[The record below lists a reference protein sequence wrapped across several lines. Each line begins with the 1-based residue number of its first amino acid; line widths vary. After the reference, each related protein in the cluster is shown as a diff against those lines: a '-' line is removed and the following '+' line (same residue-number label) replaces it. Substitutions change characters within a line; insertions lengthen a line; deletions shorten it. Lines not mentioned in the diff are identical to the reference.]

1 MAFSTALSGLNAA
14 SSDLD
19 IVGNNIAN
27 SNTAGFKASR
37 GEFADIFAVS
47 NLGVAG
53 NAIGQGVALSNV
65 TQEFGQGQFEF
76 TGSTLDMA
84 VNGDGFFQLSDG
96 AVDTYTR
103 AGAFSMDREGYIVNA
118 SGLRLQGFPVNSAG
132 EISSS
137 TPEDVQIDTGVSQP
151 EATTEVTIA
160 ANIDASETGISP
172 AITFDPNDPQS
183 YNHSTSTTV
192 FDSLGSSHQL
202 TTYYRKVPDAA
213 GPPVIENNWQ
223 TYTYVDNTVLPPENY
238 TGVAP
243 NTQSYMTLQFDNT
256 GALQSVSDNDNA
268 ANGGVPV
275 TNGILDYGSLVLAG
289 AADLDIQV
297 DYTSLTQY
305 GGDFSVNAL
314 SQNGYSTGEFTDL
327 DVDAEGNVFARF
339 SNGQATTLAKIAVV
353 TFPSVG
359 NLRQVGDT
367 SWTETFASG
376 LPIAKEPGN
385 AGAGRIESGA
395 LEQSNVNLTEQ
406 LVKMITAQR
415 NFQANAQMI
424 STSDQVTQTIINIR

>member
-27 SNTAGFKASR
+27 SNTAGFKTSR

-47 NLGVAG
+47 NFGSG

-76 TGSTLDMA
+76 TGSALDMA

-96 AVDTYTR
+96 DVDTYTR
-103 AGAFSMDREGYIVNA
+103 AGAFSMNRDGFIVNA
-118 SGLRLQGFPVNSAG
+118 SGLVLQGFPVNSDG
-132 EISSS
+132 SISSS
-137 TPEDVQIDTGVSQP
+137 TPADVRIDTGVSQP
-151 EATTEVTIA
+151 QATTGVTIA
-160 ANIDASETGISP
+160 ANIDASEADIAP
-172 AITFDPNDPQS
+172 AITFDPADPAS

-192 FDSLGSSHQL
+192 FDSQGSSHQL
-202 TTYYRKVPDAA
+202 TTYYRKEAP
-213 GPPVIENNWQ
+213 NTWQ
-223 TYTYVDNTVLPPENY
+223 TYTYVDNTVVPPANY

-243 NTQSYMTLQFDNT
+243 ADEGFMTMTFGTT
-256 GALQSVSDNDNA
+256 GDLVSVDD
-268 ANGGVPV
+268 NGGAA
-275 TNGILDYGSLVLAG
+275 ILDGKLQYGNFLIPGKDDLVVEL
-289 AADLDIQV
+289 

-314 SQNGYSTGEFTDL
+314 SQDGYSTGEFTDL
-327 DVDAEGNVFARF
+327 DIDAEGNVFARF

-359 NLRQVGDT
+359 SLRQVGDT

-376 LPIAKEPGN
+376 LPIAKEPGT

>member
-1 MAFSTALSGLNAA
+1 MAFETALSGLNAA

-27 SNTAGFKASR
+27 SNTAGFKSSR

-53 NAIGQGVALSNV
+53 NAIGQGVALSDVN
-65 TQEFGQGQFEF
+65 QEFAQGQFEF

-96 AVDTYTR
+96 QVDVYTR
-103 AGAFSMDREGYIVNA
+103 AGAFKMDRQGYIVNS
-118 SGLRLQGFPVNSAG
+118 SGKVLQGFPVDQNG
-132 EISSS
+132 DITSS
-137 TPEDVQIDTGVSQP
+137 TPEDLQISFGVSNPQ
-151 EATTEVTIA
+151 ATTSVEID
-160 ANIDASETGISP
+160 ANIDASEPIINP
-172 AITFDPNDPQS
+172 AIVFDTADPSS

-192 FDSLGSSHQL
+192 FDSQGESHQL
-202 TTYYRKVPDAA
+202 TTYYRKNAQ
-213 GPPVIENNWQ
+213 NTWN
-223 TYTYVDNTVLPPENY
+223 TYTYVDNTVVPPENY

-243 NTQSYMTLQFDNT
+243 ATNTFMTLNFDEFGNLDT
-256 GALQSVSDNDNA
+256 VDDNGTTIN
-268 ANGGVPV
+268 NGL
-275 TNGILDYGSLVLAG
+275 LDYGAFAIAG
-289 AADLDIQV
+289 KEDLEIII
-297 DYTSLTQY
+297 DYSDMTQY

-314 SQNGYSTGEFTDL
+314 SQDGFSTGEFTNL
-327 DVDAEGNVFARF
+327 DVDAEGNIFARF
-339 SNGQATTLAKIAVV
+339 SNGQASTLGKITVV
-353 TFPSVG
+353 TFPSPG
-359 NLRQVGDT
+359 NLKQAGDT
-367 SWTETFASG
+367 TWQETFASG
-376 LPIAKEPGN
+376 LPIAKVPGDS
-385 AGAGRIESGA
+385 GAGSIESGA

>member
-1 MAFSTALSGLNAA
+1 MAFETALSGLNAA

-27 SNTAGFKASR
+27 SNTAGFKSSR

-53 NAIGQGVALSNV
+53 NAIGQGVALSDV
-65 TQEFGQGQFEF
+65 SQEFGQGQFEF

-84 VNGDGFFQLSDG
+84 ISGDGFFQLSDG

-103 AGAFSMDREGYIVNA
+103 AGAFSMDRDGNIVNA
-118 SGLRLQGFPVNSAG
+118 AGLVLQGYPVNSTTG
-132 EISSS
+132 NTTTN
-137 TPEDVQIDTGVSQP
+137 TPQDITIDTGVSSPQ
-151 EATTEVTIA
+151 ATSSVTIA
-160 ANIDASETGISP
+160 ANLDASETGI
-172 AITFDPNDPQS
+172 AATVTFDPNNAAS
-183 YNHSTSTTV
+183 YNHSTSTTI
-192 FDSLGSSHQL
+192 FDSLGISHQL

-213 GPPVIENNWQ
+213 GPPVVENQWQ
-223 TYTYVDNTVLPPENY
+223 TYTYIDNTVVPPAAN
-238 TGVAP
+238 TGAAP
-243 NTQSYMTLQFDNT
+243 TNNDYVTLQFDNS
-256 GALQSVSDNDNA
+256 GVLQSVDDNGTA
-268 ANGGVPV
+268 A
-275 TNGILDYGSLVLAG
+275 TDGILHYTNFTISGSG
-289 AADLDIQV
+289 ANALNFDV

-314 SQNGYSTGEFTDL
+314 SQDGYSTGQFTDL
-327 DVDAEGNVFARF
+327 DVDADGNIFARF
-339 SNGQATTLAKIAVV
+339 SNGQATTLARVAVI
-353 TFPSVG
+353 TFPSQN

-385 AGAGRIESGA
+385 AGAGSIESGA

>member
-27 SNTAGFKASR
+27 SNTSGFKASR

-47 NLGVAG
+47 NFGSG

-65 TQEFGQGQFEF
+65 TQEFGQGQFQF
-76 TGSTLDMA
+76 TGSALDMA

-96 AVDTYTR
+96 DVDTFTR
-103 AGAFSMDREGYIVNA
+103 AGAFSMDREGFIVNA
-118 SGLRLQGFPVNSAG
+118 SGLVLQGFPVESDGN
-132 EISSS
+132 ISSS
-137 TPEDVQIDTGVSQP
+137 TPEDVRIDTGVSQP
-151 EATTEVTIA
+151 EATTGVTIA
-160 ANIDASETGISP
+160 ANIDASETGIAP
-172 AITFDPNDPQS
+172 AITFDTADPAS

-202 TTYYRKVPDAA
+202 TTYYRKVPDDTAA
-213 GPPVIENNWQ
+213 IPPVINTWQ
-223 TYTYVDNTVLPPENY
+223 TYTYVDNTVVPPENY
-238 TGVAP
+238 DLAAVP
-243 NTQSYMTLQFDNT
+243 PQSDSFMTMTFNPDGSLLNVDDNGT
-256 GALQSVSDNDNA
+256 SI
-268 ANGGVPV
+268 ANGM
-275 TNGILDYGSLVLAG
+275 LDYGAFPIIG
-289 AADLDIQV
+289 AENLEIQI

-314 SQNGYSTGEFTDL
+314 SQDGYSTGEFTDL

-353 TFPSVG
+353 TFPSTG
-359 NLRQVGDT
+359 SLRQVGDT

-376 LPIAKEPGN
+376 TPIAKQPGT

>member
-53 NAIGQGVALSNV
+53 NAIGQGVALSSV

-132 EISSS
+132 AISSS
-137 TPEDVQIDTGVSQP
+137 TPENVQIDTGVSNPQ
-151 EATTEVTIA
+151 ATTEVTIA
-160 ANIDASETGISP
+160 ANIDASET
-172 AITFDPNDPQS
+172 AIANTVTFDTTDPAS
-183 YNHSTSTTV
+183 YNHSTSTAV
-192 FDSLGSSHQL
+192 FDSLGTSHQL
-202 TTYYRKVPDAA
+202 TTYYRKMPVDAGA
-213 GPPVIENNWQ
+213 TPPVVENTWQ
-223 TYTYVDNTVLPPENY
+223 TYTYVDNAPLPPANN
-238 TGVAP
+238 TGTAP
-243 NTQSYMTLQFDNT
+243 TNNNYMTLLFAND
-256 GALQSVSDNDNA
+256 GSLDEVNDNGTII
-268 ANGGVPV
+268 ANGVLDYSAYTIPDSGADPV
-275 TNGILDYGSLVLAG
+275 TIS
-289 AADLDIQV
+289 V

-314 SQNGYSTGEFTDL
+314 SQDGYSTGEFTDL

>member
-53 NAIGQGVALSNV
+53 NAIGQGVALSSV

-132 EISSS
+132 AISSS
-137 TPEDVQIDTGVSQP
+137 TPQNVQIDTGVSNPQ
-151 EATTEVTIA
+151 ATTEVTIA
-160 ANIDASETGISP
+160 ANIDASETAI
-172 AITFDPNDPQS
+172 AATITFDTADPAS

-192 FDSLGSSHQL
+192 FDSQGESHQL
-202 TTYYRKVPDAA
+202 TTYYRKESA
-213 GPPVIENNWQ
+213 NTWS
-223 TYTYVDNTVLPPENY
+223 TYTYVDDTVVPPAQYDPAAVPARPNTFMTLSFANDGSLNSVDDNGTTISNGVLP
-238 TGVAP
+238 
-243 NTQSYMTLQFDNT
+243 
-256 GALQSVSDNDNA
+256 
-268 ANGGVPV
+268 
-275 TNGILDYGSLVLAG
+275 YGNFAIAGKDPLVV
-289 AADLDIQV
+289 QV

-314 SQNGYSTGEFTDL
+314 SQDGYSTGEFTDL